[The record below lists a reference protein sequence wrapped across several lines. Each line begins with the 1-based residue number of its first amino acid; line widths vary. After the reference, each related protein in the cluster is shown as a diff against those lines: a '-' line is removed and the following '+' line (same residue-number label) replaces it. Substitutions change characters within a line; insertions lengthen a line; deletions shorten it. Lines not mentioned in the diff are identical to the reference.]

1 MISNIWIAIL
11 ILLIGIAASVWGA
24 NLLVDNASIMARKL
38 GISEFVIGIV
48 IVGIGTS
55 FPELSVSFYSS
66 IMGMPDMS
74 VGNIVGSDIFNTL
87 LILGVTSMIAP
98 IFYEKENVRR
108 DIPVA
113 IASAV
118 ILTVMALIHNDFS
131 RLEGIILLVLFGV
144 YIFWILR
151 EGHKDAALKAA
162 KEGKPA
168 KEKMSAGKTAAA
180 ILLILLGLA
189 LLVFGGKCFVDGASF
204 IARACGV
211 TDAFIAIT
219 IVAAGTSLPELTSNI
234 VSITKNKGQMALGNI
249 IGSNIFNIL
258 LIVGGSAT
266 IHPLTMSNVT
276 WVDFAVLILSQAMMF
291 VAAFTFR
298 KHRLDKQDGIL
309 YLLCYGGY
317 LAWLIS
323 QI

>member
-11 ILLIGIAASVWGA
+11 VLLIGIAASVWGA
-24 NLLVDNASIMARKL
+24 NLLVDNASLMARKL

-55 FPELSVSFYSS
+55 FPEMSVSFYSS
-66 IMGMPDMS
+66 LMGMPDMS

-144 YIFWILR
+144 YMFWILR
-151 EGHKDAALKAA
+151 EGRKDAALKAA

-168 KEKMSAGKTAAA
+168 REKMSAGKTAAA
-180 ILLILLGLA
+180 ILLILFGLA

-276 WVDFAVLILSQAMMF
+276 WVDFAVLILSQAMML

-298 KHRLDKQDGIL
+298 KHRLDKQDGII
-309 YLLCYGGY
+309 YLLCFGGY

>member
-38 GISEFVIGIV
+38 GLSEFVIGIV

-55 FPELSVSFYSS
+55 FPEMSVSFYSS
-66 IMGMPDMS
+66 LMGMPDMS

-87 LILGVTSMIAP
+87 FILGVTSLIAP

-113 IASAV
+113 LASAV
-118 ILTVMALIHNDFS
+118 ILTVMALIHKDFT
-131 RLEGIILLVLFGV
+131 RLEGIILLALFGV
-144 YIFWILR
+144 YLFWILR
-151 EGHKDAALKAA
+151 EGRKDATLKAA
-162 KEGKPA
+162 KEGKA
-168 KEKMSAGKTAAA
+168 VREKMSVGKTVAA
-180 ILLILLGLA
+180 IALILFGLA

-258 LIVGGSAT
+258 LIVGGSAV

-276 WVDFAVLILSQAMMF
+276 WVDFAVLILSQAMMLI
-291 VAAFTFR
+291 AAFTFR

-309 YLLCYGGY
+309 FLLCYGGY

>member
-11 ILLIGIAASVWGA
+11 VLLIGIAASVWGA

-38 GISEFVIGIV
+38 GLSEFVIGIV

-55 FPELSVSFYSS
+55 FPEMSVSFYSS

-144 YIFWILR
+144 YMFWILR
-151 EGHKDAALKAA
+151 EGRKDAALKAA

-168 KEKMSAGKTAAA
+168 REKMSAGKTAAA
-180 ILLILLGLA
+180 ILLILFGLA

-276 WVDFAVLILSQAMMF
+276 WVDFAVLILSQAMML

-298 KHRLDKQDGIL
+298 KHRLDKQDGII

>member
-98 IFYEKENVRR
+98 VFYEKENVRR

-151 EGHKDAALKAA
+151 EGRKDAALKAA

-189 LLVFGGKCFVDGASF
+189 LLVLGGKCFVDGASF

-234 VSITKNKGQMALGNI
+234 VSIAKNKGQMALGNI

>member
-87 LILGVTSMIAP
+87 LILGVTSMIAH